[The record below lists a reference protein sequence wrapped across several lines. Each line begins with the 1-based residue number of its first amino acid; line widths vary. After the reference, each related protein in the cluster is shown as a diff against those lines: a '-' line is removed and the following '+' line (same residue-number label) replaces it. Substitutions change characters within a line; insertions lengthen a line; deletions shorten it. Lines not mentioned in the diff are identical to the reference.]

1 MIDTELLKK
10 RCDLVA
16 LIGRDVQLKRVATT
30 GGGEYAGPCPF
41 CGGTD
46 RLHVQAQ
53 GTWFCRQCGD
63 GTWQDAIA
71 YIRQREPGLSFVDA
85 CHQLEAGNL
94 SRSIVRRTPATSA
107 MRLPEPPAET
117 WQEKAMDAGLACAE
131 VLWSDDDWA
140 QLWLAWLRAR
150 GLSDD
155 TIRRAGLGVQY
166 KTEWI
171 DPKTK
176 IEYAKVVGVTVA
188 RGITIPWMVAGNL
201 WALKI
206 RRASEEDKYTQV
218 KGGQAALY
226 LADDLVGRDLAVIC
240 EGEFDTL
247 LLRQHAGDL
256 AAVVTFGGATTHD
269 VMGWL
274 PWLVHLRR
282 VLVATDNDGPGEA
295 AWAFWRKTT
304 KRAQRLL
311 PPGGCKDITDA
322 HLAGHNLRAWIGD
335 ALS

>member
-1 MIDTELLKK
+1 MINTELLKK

-85 CHQLEAGNL
+85 CYKLEAGNPPW
-94 SRSIVRRTPATSA
+94 STARRTPA

-140 QLWLAWLRAR
+140 RLWLAWLRAR

-155 TIRRAGLGVQY
+155 TIRRAGLGVHLVDGDLAGLY
-166 KTEWI
+166 
-171 DPKTK
+171 
-176 IEYAKVVGVTVA
+176 VA
-188 RGITIPWMVAGNL
+188 QGITIPWMVAGNL
-201 WALKI
+201 WTLKI
-206 RRASEEDKYTQV
+206 RRALGKPKYIQV

-226 LADDLVGRDLAVIC
+226 LADDLAGRDVAVIC
-240 EGEFDTL
+240 EGEFDAL
-247 LLRQHAGDL
+247 LLRQHISDL
-256 AAVVTFGGATTHD
+256 AAVATFGGATTHD
-269 VMGWL
+269 VTGWL
-274 PWLVHLRR
+274 PWLVHVRQLW
-282 VLVATDNDGPGEA
+282 VATDADAPGEA
-295 AWAFWRKTT
+295 AWQFWQKTT
-304 KRAQRLL
+304 KRARRLL

-322 HLAGHNLRAWIGD
+322 HLAGHDLRAWIGD
-335 ALS
+335 AIS